1 MRARLLLIACLVTVC
16 PDYPKTSTRDGRAT
30 DTAFDVTRP
39 AGTVATGARID
50 SGVSLD
56 TVPLSAGGSIRIYK
70 ERHPDG
76 STTMRYESVFVRVDT
91 ARAHRVEKTVPYM
104 ARTATDHAEAT
115 APAIDSALASA
126 RLGTTELSAPDTMRQ
141 GHVEHVR
148 IQVSATRP
156 ESLPPAPEG
165 MRVARDT
172 IRVTEEMRA
181 SLLAP
186 GFRIT
191 AASDSVQVVPR
202 GRAATWEYDVVP
214 LGWGDK
220 ELTALVSQYITEG
233 GRTRHLDFPRT
244 TLRVTVHV
252 DPVGWASVTYE
263 DHQDDVWKWIA
274 GGGLLSALTWL
285 VTKGRLLLSGRGS
298 QAKGGG

>member
-1 MRARLLLIACLVTVC
+1 MHARLLLIACLVTTC
-16 PDYPKTSTRDGRAT
+16 PRDRDASIDAGHRIDVVFRNPRPVGHAT
-30 DTAFDVTRP
+30 TE
-39 AGTVATGARID
+39 AGVD
-50 SGVSLD
+50 SGVTLD
-56 TVPLSAGGSIRIYK
+56 TVPLSSGGSIRIYRQ
-70 ERHPDG
+70 RHADG
-76 STTMRYESVFVRVDT
+76 SRTMRYDSVFAHVDT
-91 ARAHRVEKTVPYM
+91 ARSHRVGKTVPYV
-104 ARTATDHAEAT
+104 ARTATAHAEVP

-126 RLGTTELSAPDTMRQ
+126 RLGTTELAAPDTMRQ
-141 GHVEHVR
+141 GHTEHVR

-156 ESLPPAPEG
+156 ESLPPAPKG

-172 IRVTEEMRA
+172 IRVTDEMRA
-181 SLLAP
+181 TLLAP

-191 AASDSVQVVPR
+191 AASDSVQIVPR

-233 GRTRHLDFPRT
+233 GRTRHLHFPRT

-252 DPVGWASVTYE
+252 DPVGWASVAYE
-263 DHQDDVWKWIA
+263 DHQDAVWKWIA

-285 VTKGRLLLSGRGS
+285 ATKGRLLLSSRGS